1 MILIVGPPEDEHI
14 RAVKVHLDAS
24 RQQTYFLSTRDF
36 GPSTLSLTSRSG
48 RTALHLL
55 DGTQTVPL
63 DSIETVWL
71 RRTPPT
77 DDQHTLASEDDAQFT
92 RAEIKYLLN
101 SLWPALADR
110 RWMNSYNARA
120 AADYKPNQLKV
131 ATELGLSVPDTL
143 ITASPDAALAF
154 CKENKGDIIYKPLT
168 PFFKRDDDKWYA
180 IYTNRL
186 NETML
191 RSKLA
196 HIVQAPCLFQEYI
209 PKKFELRTVVVGRQL
224 FTVSI
229 DSQASSYSSV
239 DWRRY
244 DFDNV
249 AHKQQDLPS
258 AVVTQIRSLMK
269 ALGIVFGCIDMIVTP
284 DDSYVFLEVNE
295 AGNWMW
301 LDTLADTTITRAVA
315 DYLLG
320 RTIADIYRE

>member
-1 MILIVGPPEDEHI
+1 MILIIGYPDDEHI
-14 RAVKVHLDAS
+14 RGVKVHLDAS
-24 RQQTYFLSTRDF
+24 GEQTYFLSTRDF

-55 DGTQTVPL
+55 DGAQTVPL
-63 DSIETVWL
+63 DKIETVWL
-71 RRTPPT
+71 RRTPPPNY
-77 DDQHTLASEDDAQFT
+77 QGVFASEDDAAFA
-92 RAEIKYLLN
+92 RAETKCMLN

-131 ATELGLSVPDTL
+131 ATELGLAVPDTL
-143 ITASPDAALAF
+143 ITASPEAALAF
-154 CKENKGDIIYKPLT
+154 CKEHKGDIIYKPLT
-168 PFFKRDDDKWYA
+168 PFFRKDNDKWYT

-186 NETML
+186 NETMF

-196 HIVQAPCLFQEYI
+196 HVVQAPCLFQKYI
-209 PKKFELRTVVVGRQL
+209 PKKVELRTIVVGHQL
-224 FTVSI
+224 FTISI

-244 DFDNV
+244 DLNV
-249 AHKQQDLPS
+249 AHKQYELPS
-258 AVVTQIRSLMK
+258 AVATQIRSLMH
-269 ALGIVFGCIDMIVTP
+269 ALGLVFGCIDMIVTP

-301 LDTLADTTITRAVA
+301 LDTLAGTDVTRAVA

-320 RTIADIYRE
+320 RTDSHI

>member
-1 MILIVGPPEDEHI
+1 MILIIGYPEDEHVC
-14 RAVKVHLDAS
+14 AVKAHLDAS
-24 RQQTYFLSTRDF
+24 QQQTCFLSTRDF
-36 GPSTLSLTSRSG
+36 EPSTLSLTSRSG
-48 RTALHLL
+48 KTALHLL
-55 DGTQTVPL
+55 DGEQIVPL

-77 DDQHTLASEDDAQFT
+77 NDQRTFASQEDAQFS
-92 RAEIKYLLN
+92 RAELRCLLN

-120 AADYKPNQLKV
+120 TADYKPNQLKV

-154 CKENKGDIIYKPLT
+154 CREHNGDIIYKALT
-168 PFFKRDDDKWYA
+168 FFSKNENRKWYT

-186 NETML
+186 NETIL

-196 HIVQAPCLFQEYI
+196 HVDQAPCLFQEYI
-209 PKKFELRTVVVGRQL
+209 PKKFELRTVVVGHQL
-224 FTVSI
+224 FTVSF

-249 AHKQQDLPS
+249 AHKQHNLPS
-258 AVVTQIRSLMK
+258 SVVTQIRSLMK
-269 ALGIVFGCIDMIVTP
+269 ALGLVFGCIDMIVTP
-284 DDSYVFLEVNE
+284 DDRYVFLEVNE

-315 DYLLG
+315 DHLLG
-320 RTIADIYRE
+320 RTIADT